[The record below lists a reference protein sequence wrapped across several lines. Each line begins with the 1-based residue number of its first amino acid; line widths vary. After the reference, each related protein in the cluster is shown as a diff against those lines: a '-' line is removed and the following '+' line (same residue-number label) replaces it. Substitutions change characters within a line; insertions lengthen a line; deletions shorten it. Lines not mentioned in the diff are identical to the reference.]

1 MITENTKMVDLVH
14 RNYSLISVLQR
25 FGIALGFGDKTI
37 REVCREKELDIR
49 FFLEIINSF
58 LDHDYFPREHLISF
72 PLQLIV
78 DYLQQTHQ
86 DYLGKRIPEIEAI
99 ISDSQDPC
107 YEKEDHNFLLV
118 KFFREYKNELIVH
131 IRREDEK
138 VFPYTLRVE
147 QYYLTGQGPDP
158 LTGYSIM
165 DYLQEHDDIEE
176 KLFDLKN
183 IIIKYLP
190 PPRNPDACYRVIAM
204 LSDLEKDMQDHSRIE
219 EKVLVP
225 KVALME
231 QSIRHPGQKNK
242 SAGS

>member
-14 RNYSLISVLQR
+14 RNYSLVSVLHR

-37 REVCREKELDIR
+37 REVCREKDLDIR

-78 DYLQQTHQ
+78 DYLTQTHQ

-99 ISDSQDPC
+99 ISDSENPC
-107 YEKEDHNFLLV
+107 YEKEEHNFLLV

-138 VFPYTLRVE
+138 VFPYTLQVE
-147 QYYLTGQGPDP
+147 QYYLTGRGPDP

-190 PPRNPDACYRVIAM
+190 PPRNPDACYHVIAM
-204 LSDLEKDMQDHSRIE
+204 LFDLEKDMQDHSRIE

-231 QSIRHPGQKNK
+231 KSIREQTHGNK
-242 SAGS
+242 SFGS

>member
-14 RNYSLISVLQR
+14 RNYSLIPVLHR
-25 FGIALGFGDKTI
+25 FGIELGFGDKTI
-37 REVCREKELDIR
+37 GEVCQEKEVNIH

-58 LDHDYFPREHLISF
+58 LDHDYFPREQLISF
-72 PLQLIV
+72 PLHLIV
-78 DYLQQTHQ
+78 DYLTQTHH

-107 YEKEDHNFLLV
+107 YDEDEHNYLLV
-118 KFFREYKNELIVH
+118 KFFSEYKNELLAH

-147 QYYLTGQGPDP
+147 QFYLTGSGSSP

-190 PPRNPDACYRVIAM
+190 PPRNPDGCYRVLAM
-204 LSDLEKDMQDHSRIE
+204 LFDLEKDMQDHSRIE

-231 QSIRHPGQKNK
+231 KSIRERTGNK
-242 SAGS
+242 PSRL